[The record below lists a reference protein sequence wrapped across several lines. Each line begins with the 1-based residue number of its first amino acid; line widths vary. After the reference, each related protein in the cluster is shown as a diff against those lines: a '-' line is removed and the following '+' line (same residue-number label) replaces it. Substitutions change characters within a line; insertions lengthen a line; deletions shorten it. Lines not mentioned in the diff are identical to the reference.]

1 MNLLIYTVVISGRK
15 EIKMQDIS
23 NLIKEAR
30 PLYHKRK
37 KQRRVVKSALLGM
50 VCLFVVFVNMPNY
63 KINDDFY
70 NPTEVEIKQII
81 TEKNEETLRTFRKVN
96 NANITIQN

>member
-1 MNLLIYTVVISGRK
+1 MNLFSYTVVISGRK

-50 VCLFVVFVNMPNY
+50 VCLFVVFVNIPNY

-70 NPTEVEIKQII
+70 NPYLDLGYEENQGTYVE
-81 TEKNEETLRTFRKVN
+81 NLGLPVDDYGLLLVS
-96 NANITIQN
+96 